1 MAKFTPDAILD
12 KMADYILSVAT
23 RLVVCSTQPTTF
35 TEANATYALADVTID
50 SSDFVKA
57 NGDTNGRKV
66 TVSAQ
71 NGVLIDASGTAL
83 HVALLNVSGSELLYV
98 TTCTSQALTANGTN
112 TVNVPAWDIEL
123 ADPA

>member
-12 KMADYILSVAT
+12 KMADYIIANAT
-23 RLVVCSTQPTTF
+23 RLVVCSSQPT
-35 TEANATYALADVTID
+35 TYALADVTID
-50 SSDFVKA
+50 SSDFTKA

-66 TVSAQ
+66 TVAAQ
-71 NGVLIDASGTAL
+71 NGVLIDGSGTAL

-112 TVNVPAWDIEL
+112 TVNVPSWDIEL